1 MACQAPAHWHGG
13 QWLKEAEALRC
24 YPVSVCSHSEAPAS
38 LTPTSICAGQT
49 TAASETNEAASG
61 RQIRASSARGA
72 RVHLHCLA

>member
-1 MACQAPAHWHGG
+1 MSSDVI
-13 QWLKEAEALRC
+13 LALTLIRK
-24 YPVSVCSHSEAPAS
+24 HSAS

-72 RVHLHCLA
+72 RLTYIVVLAMHGPEDTC